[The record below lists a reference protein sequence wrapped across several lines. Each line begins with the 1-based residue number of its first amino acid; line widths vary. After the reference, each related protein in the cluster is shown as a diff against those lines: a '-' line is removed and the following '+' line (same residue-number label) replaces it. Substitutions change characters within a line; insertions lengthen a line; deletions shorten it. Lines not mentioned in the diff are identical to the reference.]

1 MVYRHQAKCALCVYA
16 SRASTKKA
24 AQNNLAR
31 HVRQKHGHRDSS
43 ARDRS
48 MKSARIQ
55 AERSFVDHGA
65 PPLKYLVFI
74 TCPARLVHKWNLSIK
89 RFAKAGFA
97 CRYVHLR
104 HGIDFEAPA
113 RLPSGL
119 GRSQFLMYDVH
130 KNFLP
135 MAVKLFAQQ
144 RSLQFIFWAED
155 DCGSRNQSNAKSVL
169 EAAQAISPSA
179 GWLGYLRVNGEPRWQ
194 SHMVSFTRWS
204 ATAMLHDL
212 NEQRSGHAT
221 PADFSNGFG
230 HLYLGAVR
238 AFRHH
243 SPITT
248 IAGAPDQIV
257 DFWSA
262 LRAGGSQRGRGGGE

>member
-1 MVYRHQAKCALCVYA
+1 MVYRHQAKCALCVYV

-212 NEQRSGHAT
+212 NELWSGHAT
-221 PADFSNGFG
+221 PADFYMALDTYIWRLCGRSDII
-230 HLYLGAVR
+230 R
-238 AFRHH
+238 P
-243 SPITT
+243 SPQSLVH
-248 IAGAPDQIV
+248 QIR
-257 DFWSA
+257 S
-262 LRAGGSQRGRGGGE
+262 LTSGRRAGGSQRGRGGGE

>member
-1 MVYRHQAKCALCVYA
+1 MGMQ
-16 SRASTKKA
+16 RAESHRCYVVVFLGHLF
-24 AQNNLAR
+24 NLN
-31 HVRQKHGHRDSS
+31 G
-43 ARDRS
+43 
-48 MKSARIQ
+48 
-55 AERSFVDHGA
+55 
-65 PPLKYLVFI
+65 
-74 TCPARLVHKWNLSIK
+74 TCL
-89 RFAKAGFA
+89 
-97 CRYVHLR
+97 
-104 HGIDFEAPA
+104 
-113 RLPSGL
+113 
-119 GRSQFLMYDVH
+119 
-130 KNFLP
+130 
-135 MAVKLFAQQ
+135 KLFAQQ

-155 DCGSRNQSNAKSVL
+155 DCESRNQSNAKSVL

-212 NEQRSGHAT
+212 NELWSGHAA

-257 DFWSA
+257 DFWSERRWKPVTIIIVIMVRSPA
-262 LRAGGSQRGRGGGE
+262 LQKAVTIIIAINMITTSSPLW